1 MKVLSRIG
9 NDEGG
14 ASFFFEIKK
23 GKKGKERKKM
33 IIFGVPKERVR
44 KRS

>member
-1 MKVLSRIG
+1 MINSRKK
-9 NDEGG
+9 DDLG
-14 ASFFFEIKK
+14 AFEFFSQIKK

-33 IIFGVPKERVR
+33 IIFGVPKKRVR